1 MVDFAGF
8 LMPVQYTGIIQEHM
22 AVREAAGLFDVS
34 HMGEFMI
41 SGAGDEAFL
50 NHMMINDVRVLKVG
64 QAQYSAMCYEDGGI
78 VDDLL
83 IYRYKDSYM
92 LVVNAAN
99 VEKDFQWLDSHR
111 PDDVHLVDVSDQIG
125 LVALQ
130 GALSRDILQK
140 VTAADLDNLSFYSF
154 IEEKISGKPAT
165 IARTGYTGELGFEIY
180 ADMNVI
186 QDIWSTL
193 IQAGKPFGI
202 QPVGL
207 GCRDTL
213 RMEMKYCLYGNDI
226 DETTNPI
233 EAGLGWITKVD
244 RGDFLGRS
252 AILKAKENSSRRLVC
267 IEMVDRAIPRKG
279 YKVLSA
285 GTKVGEITSGTQ
297 SPSLKKGIGLAYVAR
312 NYASSGTELTVDVR
326 GRMMKAIVVKHPFYR
341 KDIPHT

>member
-8 LMPVQYTGIIQEHM
+8 LMPVQYTGIIREHL

-41 SGAGDEAFL
+41 SGEGVEAFL
-50 NHMMINDVRVLKVG
+50 NHMMINDVRDLKVG

-83 IYRYKDSYM
+83 IYRYEDRYM

-111 PDDVHLVDVSDQIG
+111 PDGVRLVDVSDRIG

-130 GALSRDILQK
+130 GPLSRAIFQK
-140 VTAADLDNLSFYSF
+140 VTAADLNNLSFYSF
-154 IEEKISGKPAT
+154 IEEKINGKPAT

-180 ADMNVI
+180 AGVDVI
-186 QDIWSTL
+186 QDIWEAL
-193 IQAGKPFGI
+193 IQAGKPFGL

-213 RMEMKYCLYGNDI
+213 RMEMKYCLYGSDI
-226 DETTNPI
+226 DKTTNPI

-244 RGDFLGRS
+244 KGDFLGRS

-279 YKVLSA
+279 YKVFSA
-285 GTKVGEITSGTQ
+285 GIEVGEVTSGTQ

-312 NYASSGTELTVDVR
+312 NYAKSGTELTVDVR
-326 GRMMKAIVVKHPFYR
+326 GRMMKGIVVNQPLYR
-341 KDIPHT
+341 KGITNT